1 VPIGAQQVVLAELP
15 SDLPVAS
22 PEDVG
27 LSAER
32 LGRIGPVIERYV
44 GAQLIPGALT
54 LVARRGRVVHCEVRG
69 HANVENATPLRAD
82 TIFRIASMTKPITSV
97 ALMQLYEQGRF
108 GLSDPISKWL
118 PAFRKM
124 EVAIKSAHGEFV
136 LANAKRAINV
146 RHLLTHT
153 GGIPSVTGPNARA
166 LAAASRPRNRD
177 EVIGDFVDRL
187 ATVPL
192 DDEPGQKWTYSRSTC
207 IAGRLVELI
216 SGQTLADYFD
226 EHIFGPLGMQDTH
239 FFLPKEKLDRFCVA
253 YKPGEA
259 NRIVPAEPDTL
270 ESHWFSEPGVYY
282 MGSGGLA
289 STASDYFRFADML
302 LHGGRRPGG
311 PRLLSRKTV
320 ELMTMNHIGDRPMP
334 LGGPGNGFGLGFGV
348 TLDRG
353 RAHVMPSEGSYT
365 WGGAFNTHWWN
376 DPAEQ
381 LFGLVMTQ
389 VRPYEHLNLRQ
400 DFQTVVTAS
409 IDD

>member
-1 VPIGAQQVVLAELP
+1 MPIDAQHSVLAQLP

-32 LGRIGPVIERYV
+32 LGRIGPMIDRYV
-44 GAQLIPGALT
+44 GEQLIPGALT
-54 LVARRGRVVHCEVRG
+54 LVARRGQVVHCEVRG
-69 HANVENATPLRAD
+69 HANVESGTPLRAD

-97 ALMQLYEQGRF
+97 ALMQLYEQARF

-118 PAFRKM
+118 PGFAKM
-124 EVAIKSAHGEFV
+124 EVANQTPNRKFE

-153 GGIPSVTGPNARA
+153 GGIAGGFGPNAPA
-166 LAAASRPRNRD
+166 LAAASRVRKSD

-192 DDEPGQKWTYSRSTC
+192 DNEPGQVWSYSRSTC
-207 IAGRLVELI
+207 IVGRLVELI

-239 FFLPKEKLDRFCVA
+239 FFLPKEKQARFCVA
-253 YKPGEA
+253 YKPGRG
-259 NRIVPAEPDTL
+259 NRIEPAEPDTL
-270 ESHWFSEPGVYY
+270 ESYWLSEPGVYY

-289 STASDYFRFADML
+289 STAADYFRFADML

-311 PRLLSRKTV
+311 LRLLSRKTV

-334 LGGPGNGFGLGFGV
+334 LGGPGNGFGLGLGV

-353 RAHVMPSEGSYT
+353 RAHAMPTEGSYT

-376 DPAEQ
+376 DPAER
-381 LFGLVMTQ
+381 LFGLLMTQ
-389 VRPYEHLNLRQ
+389 VRPYDHLNLRQ
-400 DFQTVVTAS
+400 DFQTIVTAA